1 MKGWC
6 TNLEEKVKYRS
17 ISISWLKC
25 SVCTLDTA
33 VSREIQMKVSGKQ
46 VFRVFGLIIHF
57 MVTNPKAQRCIFI
70 SKNQKRP
77 GYQFIL
83 I

>member
-1 MKGWC
+1 M
-6 TNLEEKVKYRS
+6 LLY
-17 ISISWLKC
+17 I
-25 SVCTLDTA
+25 TA
-33 VSREIQMKVSGKQ
+33 VSCEIQMKVSP
-46 VFRVFGLIIHF
+46 VFGLIIHF
-57 MVTNPKAQRCIFI
+57 TVTNPKAQRCIFI